1 MADDKFVYSE
11 VYTYRTTGEYPPDS
25 DKNYKRSL
33 RRKAGNFRVEDG
45 RLYYIGNQEKKSGKA
60 PPTDVKRMVV
70 ETEEEQRRIIK
81 LIHEEAHLGKTLGSI
96 GTCITCH
103 SGIMSVVCPIL
114 HVFIGVSDLQAS
126 IFV

>member
-1 MADDKFVYSE
+1 MSDDKF

-45 RLYYIGNQEKKSGKA
+45 RLYYIGNQEKRSGKA

-81 LIHEEAHLGKTLGSI
+81 LIH
-96 GTCITCH
+96 
-103 SGIMSVVCPIL
+103 
-114 HVFIGVSDLQAS
+114 
-126 IFV
+126 

>member
-1 MADDKFVYSE
+1 MSDDKF

-45 RLYYIGNQEKKSGKA
+45 RLYYIGNQEKRSGKA

-103 SGIMSVVCPIL
+103 SGVMSVVCPIL